1 MKDQNNFGYS
11 YDFKPSAA
19 YEQDNSLA
27 PEREALDTFHIP
39 TPAPNPEVSISLESY
54 PNRIEHEAALQLLGL
69 GYSLQGM
76 RRAKLDESGG
86 RNG

>member
-11 YDFKPSAA
+11 YDFNPSAA

-39 TPAPNPEVSISLESY
+39 TPAPKPEVSVSPESY
-54 PNRIEHEAALQLLGL
+54 PNEIEREVALRLIAL
-69 GYSLQGM
+69 GYSLQGK